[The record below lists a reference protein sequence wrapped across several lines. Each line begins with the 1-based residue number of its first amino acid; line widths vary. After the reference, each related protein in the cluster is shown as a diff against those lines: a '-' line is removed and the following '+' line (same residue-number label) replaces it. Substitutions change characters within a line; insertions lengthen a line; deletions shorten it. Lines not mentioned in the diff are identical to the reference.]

1 MGGLSI
7 WHLLILGIVVML
19 LFGKGRISDI
29 MGDTAKGIK
38 AFKKGISEEENA
50 PVEARQVTQAAP
62 AADATSSSAETVTRS

>member
-1 MGGLSI
+1 MGSFSI

-38 AFKKGISEEENA
+38 AFKKGISDEEYPPVTPKQVAQDNVVNA
-50 PVEARQVTQAAP
+50 PGT
-62 AADATSSSAETVTRS
+62 TNETVTRS

>member
-1 MGGLSI
+1 MGSFSI

-50 PVEARQVTQAAP
+50 PIEPRQVTQAA
-62 AADATSSSAETVTRS
+62 AATDTAGSPTETANRS

>member
-1 MGGLSI
+1 MGSFSI
-7 WHLLILGIVVML
+7 WHLLILGVVVML

-50 PVEARQVTQAAP
+50 PIEARQVTQVP
-62 AADATSSSAETVTRS
+62 VADATSTASDTVTRT

>member
-1 MGGLSI
+1 MGSFSI

-38 AFKKGISEEENA
+38 AFKKGISEEEHP

-62 AADATSSSAETVTRS
+62 ASDKTATTAETVTRP

>member
-1 MGGLSI
+1 MGSFSI

-50 PVEARQVTQAAP
+50 PVEARQVAQAP
-62 AADATSSSAETVTRS
+62 VADATSTASDTVTRT

>member
-1 MGGLSI
+1 MGSFSI

-38 AFKKGISEEENA
+38 AFKKGIADEEYPPVTPKQVSQDNVVNA
-50 PVEARQVTQAAP
+50 PGT
-62 AADATSSSAETVTRS
+62 TSETVTRS